1 DFASRLSIKDVVFIP
16 VSALN
21 GDNVVTPSK
30 NMPWYSGVTVLY
42 QLENVHHASDR
53 DLIDV
58 RFPVQYVIRPR
69 SDAQHDYRAYAG
81 RVAGGVLKPTDAV
94 VVLPRD
100 TEAHIASI
108 GTYDGPIDAAFPPVA
123 FR

>member
-1 DFASRLSIKDVVFIP
+1 RLSIQDIVFIP
-16 VSALN
+16 ISALN
-21 GDNVVTPSK
+21 GDNVVTASK
-30 NMPWYSGVTVLY
+30 HMAWYSGVTVLY
-42 QLENVHHASDR
+42 QLENVHHSSDR

-69 SDAQHDYRAYAG
+69 SEKLHDYRAYAG

-100 TEAHIASI
+100 SEAHIASI
-108 GTYDGPIDAAFPPVA
+108 ET
-123 FR
+123 